1 MYNERFTGKNSPPPS
16 PKNII
21 AAVMIVITITVE
33 LGYYVMKGN
42 ENFLSL
48 ETGVVIT
55 EECNIMINS
64 EELISTTGYV
74 TL

>member
-1 MYNERFTGKNSPPPS
+1 
-16 PKNII
+16 
-21 AAVMIVITITVE
+21 MIVITITVE